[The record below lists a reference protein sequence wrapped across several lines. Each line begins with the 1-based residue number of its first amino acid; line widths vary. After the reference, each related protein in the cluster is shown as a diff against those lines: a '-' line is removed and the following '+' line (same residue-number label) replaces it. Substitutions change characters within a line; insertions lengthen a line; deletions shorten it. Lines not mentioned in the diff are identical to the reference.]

1 MTGSATASLHL
12 ERQRRLVHCL
22 ESFGFE
28 ALVLNPGASLFYLT
42 GLQFHLLERP
52 VVGIFTPK
60 NPPIMVLPELEAPK
74 TTSLTYPIQ
83 VFTYGEDPHTWQSVF
98 QEAVQCAQIHQGKI
112 GVEPHILRVL
122 ELRLLE
128 QAAPEAQFD
137 SAVECLA
144 SLRMVKEES
153 EIEAMRRA
161 VQVAQQ
167 ALLDIIPAIKSG
179 VTEQQ
184 LASEL
189 TFQLLRRGSNPALPF
204 SPIVASGPNSA
215 NPHAFPTHRV
225 LSPGDLLVID
235 WGANVDGYYSDLT
248 RTFCLGRPEEE
259 YIHIAEVVLEA
270 NTAAR
275 ARVVPGANASQVD
288 LAARDVIE
296 AAGYG
301 KYFTHRTGHGLGLEI
316 HEEPYI
322 RSDNLLPLKSGMTF
336 TIEPGIYLPDRGGV
350 RIEDNVV
357 VTEQGCESLSD
368 LPRELWI
375 IKDGD

>member
-1 MTGSATASLHL
+1 
-12 ERQRRLVHCL
+12 
-22 ESFGFE
+22 
-28 ALVLNPGASLFYLT
+28 
-42 GLQFHLLERP
+42 
-52 VVGIFTPK
+52 
-60 NPPIMVLPELEAPK
+60 
-74 TTSLTYPIQ
+74 

-128 QAAPEAQFD
+128 QAVPEAQFD

-189 TFQLLRRGSNPALPF
+189 TFQLLCRGSNPALPF

-288 LAARDVIE
+288 LAARVVIE